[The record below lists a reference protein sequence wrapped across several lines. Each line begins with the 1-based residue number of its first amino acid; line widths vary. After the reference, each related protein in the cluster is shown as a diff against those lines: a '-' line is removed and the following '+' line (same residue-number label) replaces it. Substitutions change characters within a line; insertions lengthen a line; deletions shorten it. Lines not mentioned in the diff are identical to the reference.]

1 MKAAPSGYTGK
12 VSTPDVEAL
21 TDPAAAAKA
30 AGLRYVSDE
39 LPGISRKTKGKTFA
53 YVGTDGKEIRDADE
67 LHRIKA
73 LAVPPAYTDVWICPI
88 PNGHLQ
94 ATGRDA
100 RGRKQYRYHKRWREI
115 RDETKYGRM
124 IAFARALP
132 KVRKQIEADM
142 ARDGLPREKVL
153 ATIVQ
158 LLETTAIRVG
168 NDEYAKD
175 NGSYGLTTL
184 RNSHA
189 KVQGTSVR
197 FSFRGK
203 SGVRHAV
210 DLRDRRLSRIVRQC
224 QDLPG
229 QQLFEYVDDDGKT
242 HAVDSS
248 DVNEYIRQISGEEF
262 SAKDFRTW
270 VGTVTCAVL
279 LAQED
284 EATAQTDRKSRVT
297 SVIKDVAK
305 RLGNTPAVCR
315 KCYVHPQVLEAYME
329 NGQLDS
335 GRKMRQAAGLLP
347 EELFV
352 LALLEERAKESD
364 SQRTTR
370 RLQQSLRAR
379 KKKAA

>member
-1 MKAAPSGYTGK
+1 MTQSETI
-12 VSTPDVEAL
+12 S
-21 TDPAAAAKA
+21 DPIASARA
-30 AGLRYVSDE
+30 AGLRYVSDDI
-39 LPGISRKTKGKTFA
+39 PGIRRVLRGKHFA
-53 YVGTDGKEIRDADE
+53 YFAPDGRAIDDE
-67 LHRIKA
+67 RELSRIKA

-88 PNGHLQ
+88 PNGHIQ

-124 IAFARALP
+124 IAFAQALP
-132 KVRKQIEADM
+132 AIRKRIEADLTLS
-142 ARDGLPREKVL
+142 GLPREKVL
-153 ATIVQ
+153 ATVVQ

-184 RNSHA
+184 RNKHA
-189 KVQGTSVR
+189 KVDGSKVR

-203 SGVRHAV
+203 SGIRHAI
-210 DLRDRRLSRIVRQC
+210 DLQDRRLASIIRKC

-229 QQLFEYVDDDGKT
+229 QQLFEYVDDDGT
-242 HAVDSS
+242 TRAIDSS
-248 DVNEYIRQISGEEF
+248 DVNDYIRGISDEDF

-270 VGTVTCAVL
+270 LGTVTCAAL
-279 LAQED
+279 LAEQDAAE
-284 EATAQTDRKSRVT
+284 TQTERKQRLNAA
-297 SVIKDVAK
+297 IKDVAG

-315 KCYVHPQVLEAYME
+315 KCYVHPHVVDVYME
-329 NGQLDS
+329 HGVLAPPA
-335 GRKMRQAAGLLP
+335 RMRHTEGLLP

-352 LALLEERAKESD
+352 LALLRERAKETD
-364 SQRTTR
+364 SARTTR
-370 RLQQSLRAR
+370 QLKQSLRGR